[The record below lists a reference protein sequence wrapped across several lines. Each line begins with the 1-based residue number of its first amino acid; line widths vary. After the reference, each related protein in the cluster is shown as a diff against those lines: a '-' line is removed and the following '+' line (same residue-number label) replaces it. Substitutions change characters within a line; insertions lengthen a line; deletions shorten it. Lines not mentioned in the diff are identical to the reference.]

1 MNWLLGAAALIVLG
15 PPVLRAVAGNPDAL
29 KKSADLIETGRNK
42 AIELGKRGASAAYD
56 AARAEYEKRRAS
68 QLKGTFG
75 GLLR

>member
-1 MNWLLGAAALIVLG
+1 MNWLIGGAAVLLVG
-15 PPVLRAVAGNPDAL
+15 PWVLRKLAENPDVIH
-29 KKSADLIETGRNK
+29 KSADLIEASRNK
-42 AIELGKRGASAAYD
+42 AVEYGKRGANAAYD